1 MNYLLD
7 TCVFA
12 EYQNKKPNQKII
24 DWVTSQT
31 EESLFI
37 SVLTIGE
44 IEKGIARLPVS
55 KRRTNLS
62 DWLESLIHRFDKRV
76 VPLEAEVMRRWGTLC
91 GTLEERG
98 RVLPVIDS
106 LIAATSLTHNLTI
119 VTRNVDDFSGTGCR
133 ILNIW
138 TTTAPVKA

>member
-1 MNYLLD
+1 MNFLLD

-12 EYQNKKPNQKII
+12 EYQNKKPNQRVI
-24 DWVTSQT
+24 DWVDSKT

-55 KRRTNLS
+55 KRRSNLS
-62 DWLESLIHRFDKRV
+62 LWLESLMHRFDKRAI
-76 VPLEAEVMRRWGTLC
+76 PLDVEVLRRWGALC
-91 GTLEERG
+91 GALEEKG

-119 VTRNVDDFSGTGCR
+119 VTRNVDDFAGTGCQ

-138 TTTAPVKA
+138 TTT

>member
-1 MNYLLD
+1 MNFLLD

-12 EYQNKKPNQKII
+12 EYQNKKPNQKVIE
-24 DWVTSQT
+24 WVDAQT

-55 KRRTNLS
+55 KRRSNLS
-62 DWLESLIHRFDKRV
+62 NWLEQLIHRFDRRII
-76 VPLEAEVMRRWGTLC
+76 PLDTDVLRRWGALC
-91 GTLEERG
+91 GELEEKG

-106 LIAATSLTHNLTI
+106 LIAATTLTYNLTI
-119 VTRNVDDFSGTGCR
+119 VTRNVDDFVGTGCS
-133 ILNIW
+133 IQNIW
-138 TTTAPVKA
+138 A